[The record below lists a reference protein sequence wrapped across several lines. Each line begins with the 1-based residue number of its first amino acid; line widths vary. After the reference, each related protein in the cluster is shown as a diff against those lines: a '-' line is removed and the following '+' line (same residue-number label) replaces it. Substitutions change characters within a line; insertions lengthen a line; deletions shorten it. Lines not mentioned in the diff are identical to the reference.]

1 MPGATCSARR
11 AACDHRI
18 ARRLQHL
25 ASVWK
30 PVMPVQL
37 FQQVMGQLLHVVLE
51 GVMRSIQSLEVSPL
65 LRDWA
70 SPMPHLH

>member
-11 AACDHRI
+11 AACDRASHG
-18 ARRLQHL
+18 ALQHL